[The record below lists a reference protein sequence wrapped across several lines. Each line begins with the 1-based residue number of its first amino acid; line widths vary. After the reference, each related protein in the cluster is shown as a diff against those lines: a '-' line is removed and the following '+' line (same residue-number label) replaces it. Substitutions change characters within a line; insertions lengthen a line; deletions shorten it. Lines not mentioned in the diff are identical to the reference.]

1 MWNNNPYH
9 WFTAMHWL
17 YSFVYLFCLLHFLI
31 SFYSI
36 RFDLIW
42 YRNLLF
48 GKNPHSIL
56 HSREKHVQF
65 QPIRIFLYGTLELF
79 HFLYFTNCSVFAYH
93 FYRHS
98 FVKLRILFKH
108 IFDSAIRKCRNIFFF
123 LYLHT
128 WKLRSQLLFLRFPFA
143 TPTKYIRSGEWT
155 LRTCRC
161 SGCRTNI

>member
-1 MWNNNPYH
+1 MVYRYALTIFVCLFVLLVTFPYIIL
-9 WFTAMHWL
+9 F
-17 YSFVYLFCLLHFLI
+17 YSF
-31 SFYSI
+31 
-36 RFDLIW
+36 RFDLVSKFIIW
-42 YRNLLF
+42 LKSALNF
-48 GKNPHSIL
+48 THT
-56 HSREKHVQF
+56 REKHVQF

>member
-108 IFDSAIRKCRNIFFF
+108 IFDSAIRNWRNIFLLSLFTHLKVAISIAFF
-123 LYLHT
+123 AISFCHSNQIY
-128 WKLRSQLLFLRFPFA
+128 
-143 TPTKYIRSGEWT
+143 
-155 LRTCRC
+155 
-161 SGCRTNI
+161 